1 MLVLGGS
8 AAAALVSADRALAA
22 PQPPAPV
29 GDDIGFLTFG
39 AVAEGVLVA
48 YYTAALALDGAWS
61 DSEHKLLG
69 QARERER
76 DNVER
81 LNAALGELNA
91 IPLDSFKQTVK
102 VGSRGRA
109 LQRGRELETLVGGV
123 YLNGVGY
130 VGRRRDADP
139 ASAACSRVASRH
151 NALLTRLAGLPL
163 GGLPSPID
171 LDAAG
176 TTLDKFIED
185 PT

>member
-1 MLVLGGS
+1 MLALGGS
-8 AAAALVSADRALAA
+8 AAVALVSADRALAA

-48 YYTAALALDGAWS
+48 YYTAALALDAAWS
-61 DSEHKLLG
+61 DSERKLLA
-69 QARERER
+69 QARDRER

-81 LNAALGELNA
+81 LNAALGELDA
-91 IPLDSFKQTVK
+91 IPLDSFEQTVK
-102 VGSRGRA
+102 VRSRGRA

-130 VGRRRDADP
+130 AADAGTRILLGRLLAV
-139 ASAACSRVASRH
+139 AARH
-151 NALLTRLAGLPL
+151 NTLLTRLSGLPL

-176 TTLDKFIED
+176 TTLDTFIED